1 MTFYFRKL
9 EPETLLFFPGLI
21 NIGDLYSNITMLDIF
36 HIGCRPVIKISK
48 FSSVY
53 LIFCFCKM
61 QYTCQ
66 QQGRVEMY
74 AGLFKQNCDR
84 SWITAAT
91 PVARVDTRRE

>member
-1 MTFYFRKL
+1 
-9 EPETLLFFPGLI
+9 
-21 NIGDLYSNITMLDIF
+21 MLDIF
-36 HIGCRPVIKISK
+36 NIGCRPVINTSK

-53 LIFCFCKM
+53 LIFCFCQL

-91 PVARVDTRRE
+91 LVAGVDTWKRVLPHLSVTFVARSNF